1 MSQEEIFETVFV
13 EYWFI
18 SWPIILLLIIRSI
31 YLNRKRFQKEEV
43 ILEKMGFN
51 RIAKSLNLKLPSN
64 RFFFNPYKNKNPIR
78 SEKYPHILIYL
89 RVEDAGE
96 GGAYYT
102 RILRLQ
108 SKKNKKFPK
117 FFLRKEGFFDKL
129 RSDIDY
135 RNNPEFSKKFFLK
148 SLEKG
153 ANKLEVE
160 KLFNNFSLQKKLI
173 SSPINIE
180 SNGDEIFYYWERV
193 KFPVEELPKRIS
205 EIEYLHDN
213 FFDQ

>member
-31 YLNRKRFQKEEV
+31 YLNKKQFQKEEV

-108 SKKNKKFPK
+108 SRKNKKFPK
-117 FFLRKEGFFDKL
+117 FFLRKENFFDKL

-213 FFDQ
+213 FFDV